1 MLPIPWR
8 AWLARLGGLW
18 RRSLQ
23 LRTILLTLALSAI
36 AVTAIGL
43 TIAGSVRA
51 NLFEQRRDQVVA
63 EAGRATLA
71 AQQVFSTAEDA
82 GLADDLDAVRTDAL
96 AQVRLLVSSSALV
109 GFQRA
114 PGQPGVPPMVA
125 VASAG
130 FDADEMVSEELQAA
144 VVAGGE
150 GSVSWQPLALVEGD
164 ETHPGLIVGSLV
176 RVPDGDLYELFVVY
190 DLHEE
195 QQTLD
200 FVQLTLLLGGAALL
214 LLIAAVAYLVARLVV
229 GPVRLAA
236 ETSEEIADGDL
247 DRRLPERG
255 DDELATLARSFNRMT
270 DGLQQQIARLAALS
284 LVQQRFVSDV
294 SHELRTPLT
303 TIRLAGDV
311 LYDQREDFAPATKRT
326 AELLHTQTE
335 RFESL
340 LGDLLEMSRYDAGA
354 AELDTEPTN
363 LVRLA
368 EDAIDAL
375 APLAAEK
382 GCAVRIIAPG
392 GHFEAEVDARRVRRI
407 LQNLLGNAIDH
418 GEARPIDVHVDSDEL
433 AVAIAVRD
441 HGIGMTA
448 EEVDRVVDRFWRADP
463 SRQRTTGGT
472 GLGLAISLEDAAL
485 HGGTLEVWSEPGEG
499 SCFLL
504 TLPRRPGGE
513 LRGSPVALPPPE
525 PVDPSPP
532 LAEGVTP

>member
-1 MLPIPWR
+1 
-8 AWLARLGGLW
+8 
-18 RRSLQ
+18 
-23 LRTILLTLALSAI
+23 
-36 AVTAIGL
+36 
-43 TIAGSVRA
+43 
-51 NLFEQRRDQVVA
+51 
-63 EAGRATLA
+63 
-71 AQQVFSTAEDA
+71 
-82 GLADDLDAVRTDAL
+82 
-96 AQVRLLVSSSALV
+96 
-109 GFQRA
+109 
-114 PGQPGVPPMVA
+114 
-125 VASAG
+125 
-130 FDADEMVSEELQAA
+130 
-144 VVAGGE
+144 
-150 GSVSWQPLALVEGD
+150 
-164 ETHPGLIVGSLV
+164 
-176 RVPDGDLYELFVVY
+176 
-190 DLHEE
+190 
-195 QQTLD
+195 
-200 FVQLTLLLGGAALL
+200 
-214 LLIAAVAYLVARLVV
+214 
-229 GPVRLAA
+229 
-236 ETSEEIADGDL
+236 
-247 DRRLPERG
+247 
-255 DDELATLARSFNRMT
+255 
-270 DGLQQQIARLAALS
+270 
-284 LVQQRFVSDV
+284 
-294 SHELRTPLT
+294 
-303 TIRLAGDV
+303 
-311 LYDQREDFAPATKRT
+311 
-326 AELLHTQTE
+326 
-335 RFESL
+335 
-340 LGDLLEMSRYDAGA
+340 
-354 AELDTEPTN
+354 

-448 EEVDRVVDRFWRADP
+448 EEVDRVFDRFWRADP